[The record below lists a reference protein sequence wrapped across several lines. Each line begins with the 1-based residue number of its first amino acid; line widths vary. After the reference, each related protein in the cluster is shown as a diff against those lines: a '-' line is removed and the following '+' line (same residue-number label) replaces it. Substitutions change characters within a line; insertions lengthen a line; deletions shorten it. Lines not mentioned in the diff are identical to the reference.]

1 VEEKYP
7 VSRVPW
13 GLQPSLKDKTNE
25 LGINFDKFIEA
36 IKLNR
41 SDSEMAE
48 EFGVSERTIAH
59 LREHFERYGL
69 QSIVGRD

>member
-1 VEEKYP
+1 MEEKNP
-7 VSRVPW
+7 VSKVPW

-25 LGINFDKFIEA
+25 LGIDFDKFIES

-48 EFGVSERTIAH
+48 EFGVSKETIAH